1 MRIVFYG
8 SEPDF
13 LFLSDHFRHLR
24 KSIFSHRQLKYIF
37 CFHLQLL
44 TVLLQ
49 ESFAACHG
57 REVDVF
63 VMLMYYTNFCH
74 HMLALVLW
82 STVLFGS
89 IILESSV
96 IPSFSIQSKPIR
108 DLLSLSSPKFSIV
121 FDLRKFLCF
130 SVFSPLKSSVD
141 FQTTAGNFVAIS
153 SAAVSVSN
161 SPFFPTF

>member
-63 VMLMYYTNFCH
+63 VMLCTIQISATTCWHGFSGLQSFSDQLYWNP
-74 HMLALVLW
+74 
-82 STVLFGS
+82 VLFQAFP
-89 IILESSV
+89 SS
-96 IPSFSIQSKPIR
+96 QS
-108 DLLSLSSPKFSIV
+108 
-121 FDLRKFLCF
+121 
-130 SVFSPLKSSVD
+130 
-141 FQTTAGNFVAIS
+141 Q
-153 SAAVSVSN
+153 
-161 SPFFPTF
+161 